1 MSFCRLPAWLYCL
14 LTILAARAA
23 AVIMA
28 DSDLAA
34 GGGGLSPRLREA
46 LERCEGNGEN
56 MERMI
61 QLLRVEFEERV
72 NSAVNRILAR
82 LDNSTLV
89 MKTASDSLRG
99 ELAGT
104 EGILYHLQSAVGRLN
119 DLFPQACTPPSMT
132 AYSSTGEFSYFTTY
146 MPLVLQALHF
156 MRSDMGG
163 VFFLIQ
169 AWGFNGGCRR
179 WALMVPAF
187 LLSPPVILVWLLV
200 VLLFRVLRAGVSF
213 STWFSNTPLGACCC
227 KNSGQPAEDLE
238 MQGGGPDPELSW
250 LRRLYTAACHMVGTS
265 PASSTPSCPD
275 EPTYIRTADPAPSS
289 TSSGAGLGGFLSS
302 TVFSSSRTSLH
313 TAFNI

>member
-72 NSAVNRILAR
+72 NSAVSRILAR

-104 EGILYHLQSAVGRLN
+104 
-119 DLFPQACTPPSMT
+119 DLREK
-132 AYSSTGEFSYFTTY
+132 G
-146 MPLVLQALHF
+146 
-156 MRSDMGG
+156 
-163 VFFLIQ
+163 
-169 AWGFNGGCRR
+169 
-179 WALMVPAF
+179 WA
-187 LLSPPVILVWLLV
+187 
-200 VLLFRVLRAGVSF
+200 
-213 STWFSNTPLGACCC
+213 
-227 KNSGQPAEDLE
+227 
-238 MQGGGPDPELSW
+238 
-250 LRRLYTAACHMVGTS
+250 
-265 PASSTPSCPD
+265 
-275 EPTYIRTADPAPSS
+275 
-289 TSSGAGLGGFLSS
+289 
-302 TVFSSSRTSLH
+302 
-313 TAFNI
+313 